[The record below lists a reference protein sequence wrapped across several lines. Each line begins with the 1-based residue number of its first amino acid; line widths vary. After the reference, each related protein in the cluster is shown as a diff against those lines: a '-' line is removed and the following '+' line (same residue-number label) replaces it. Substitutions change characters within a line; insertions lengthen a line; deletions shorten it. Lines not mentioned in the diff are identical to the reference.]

1 MQGPFRLHKVKNV
14 DCGTAMVSAY
24 KFSHLLGNGE
34 TIAMSFMHET
44 RTSQFV
50 ALQLFSG
57 FYGGPIA
64 YLFEPFLWTF
74 HLRSHNC
81 IVATKSAG
89 HRWIIKLKKCRH
101 PDKILPSPSAHR
113 WDHFMVLH
121 FFSPCIL
128 LIAPSP
134 WLPLQHLEVGL
145 DGQVARSWGHQR
157 GGLAPDQVRLSPAAA
172 SEELAPEVGTLR
184 LWGAGRGQHHV
195 RERGWQWRPTCKAQM
210 MPMRGCNGERKEAS
224 ERICRGLIW

>member
-89 HRWIIKLKKCRH
+89 HSPLDYQTEEMSSSRQN
-101 PDKILPSPSAHR
+101 PSFPISTLMGPLHGVAFLQSMDPPYR
-113 WDHFMVLH
+113 SISMVT
-121 FFSPCIL
+121 
-128 LIAPSP
+128 IATSGGR
-134 WLPLQHLEVGL
+134 VGRAGSQEL
-145 DGQVARSWGHQR
+145 RAPARGTCARSG
-157 GGLAPDQVRLSPAAA
+157 
-172 SEELAPEVGTLR
+172 
-184 LWGAGRGQHHV
+184 
-195 RERGWQWRPTCKAQM
+195 
-210 MPMRGCNGERKEAS
+210 
-224 ERICRGLIW
+224 